1 MKEGHMDENLPAAN
15 GIDFQL
21 TEEMTM
27 LRQAVR
33 DFAEGEIS
41 PVVMKY
47 DEAQEFPMPVVRK
60 MAELGFLGATIPVEY
75 GGAGLSPLHFVI
87 IMEELSRIDPSV
99 GLTLAAHSGLC
110 LQHIF
115 LFANDEQK
123 KRLVPDLAA
132 GAKIGS
138 WCLTEPG
145 SGSDASGMRTTA
157 KRDSD
162 SYIITGSK
170 VFITNGSKASTY
182 VVMAKTDM
190 TKGNKGISAFVVE
203 RERKGVSVGKKENK
217 LGMRASDTVMMV
229 FDEVRIPKENLLGAG
244 GEGFK
249 QALAVLDTGRIGIA
263 ALSVGLA
270 QGALDA
276 AKKYA
281 KERQAFGKP
290 ISEFQGIQFK
300 LADMATDVA
309 AARLLTYRAA
319 MARQQGEDIN
329 LIAAQAKLFASEVA
343 QRVATEAV
351 QIHGG
356 YGFIKDFPVEKY
368 YRDVKILT
376 IGEGTSEVQKM
387 VISRN
392 LLEG

>member
-1 MKEGHMDENLPAAN
+1 
-15 GIDFQL
+15 
-21 TEEMTM
+21 
-27 LRQAVR
+27 
-33 DFAEGEIS
+33 
-41 PVVMKY
+41 
-47 DEAQEFPMPVVRK
+47 
-60 MAELGFLGATIPVEY
+60 
-75 GGAGLSPLHFVI
+75 
-87 IMEELSRIDPSV
+87 MEELSRVDPSV

-110 LQHIF
+110 LQHIS

-123 KRLVPDLAA
+123 KRFVPDLAT

-145 SGSDASGMRTTA
+145 SGSDASGMKTAA
-157 KRDSD
+157 KRDGD
-162 SYIITGSK
+162 SYVISGSK
-170 VFITNGSKASTY
+170 TFITNGSKASTY

-203 RERKGVSVGKKENK
+203 RERKGVGVGKKENK

-229 FDEVRIPKENLLGAG
+229 FDEVRIPRENLLSAE

-270 QGALDA
+270 QGSLDA

-281 KERQAFGKP
+281 RERQAFGKP

-300 LADMATDVA
+300 LADMATEVA

-319 MARQQGEDIN
+319 DARQRGEDIN

-368 YRDVKILT
+368 YRDVKLLT

-387 VISRN
+387 VIARN
-392 LLEG
+392 LLKG